1 MFFLAS
7 VGLLVKAAANNSHR
21 IGKEKRWKNGVGKKG
36 EEREE
41 SRKRKGKGKEG
52 NGEGVGKEGRKRME
66 QGLAAVISIISGGS
80 RRL

>member
-1 MFFLAS
+1 M
-7 VGLLVKAAANNSHR
+7 
-21 IGKEKRWKNGVGKKG
+21 EWEKKG

-41 SRKRKGKGKEG
+41 SRKRKGKGMEG

-66 QGLAAVISIISGGS
+66 QGLAAVISITSGGS